1 MNNAAMDICVQV
13 LAWEYLSFLFGTYLG
28 KDLLGYMVTLCLTF
42 EGLVSYQFIPLKD
55 VFLALIL

>member
-1 MNNAAMDICVQV
+1 MDICVQV